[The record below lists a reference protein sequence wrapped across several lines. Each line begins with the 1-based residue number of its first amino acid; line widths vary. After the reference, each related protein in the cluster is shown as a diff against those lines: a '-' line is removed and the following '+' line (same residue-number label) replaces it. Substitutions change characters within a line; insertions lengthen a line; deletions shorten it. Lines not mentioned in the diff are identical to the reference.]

1 MELVRKIENK
11 MSDWFKG
18 LPPLPE
24 GGREGLA
31 KAFPWIALVIGILQL
46 IAAWGLW
53 NLTRTVD
60 ALNTYVNTY
69 YQAATGTT
77 ASIGLSSTDKMVIYI
92 GLIVLVIDAVIL
104 LLAFSPL
111 SKRIRR
117 GWDLLFLSA
126 LINLVYAV
134 VSIFINGRGF
144 VSFIF
149 SLLGSALGFYLLFQ
163 VKSKY
168 GGADAH
174 KAVKHETPAKTE

>member
-1 MELVRKIENK
+1 MELIHKIEDTMK
-11 MSDWFKG
+11 DWFKG

-31 KAFPWIALVIGILQL
+31 KVFPWIALVFGILQL
-46 IAAWGLW
+46 LAAWGLW
-53 NLTRTVD
+53 SLTRTVD
-60 ALNTYVNTY
+60 VLNTYVNTY

-77 ASIGLSSTDKMVIYI
+77 AHIGLSSTDKMVIYV
-92 GLIVLVIDAVIL
+92 GLLVLLVDAVIL

-111 SKRIRR
+111 SKRLRR

-144 VSFIF
+144 MSFIF
-149 SLLGSALGFYLLFQ
+149 SLLASALGFYLLFQ
-163 VKSKY
+163 VKGKY
-168 GGADAH
+168 GSSAH
-174 KAVKHETPAKTE
+174 HAAPKHENPAKTE

>member
-1 MELVRKIENK
+1 MELVRKIEDK

-31 KAFPWIALVIGILQL
+31 KAFPWIALVFGILQL

-60 ALNTYVNTY
+60 VLNTYVNTY
-69 YQAATGTT
+69 YQATGT
-77 ASIGLSSTDKMVIYI
+77 AANVGISSTDKVVIYV
-92 GLIVLVIDAVIL
+92 GLIVLAVDAVIL
-104 LLAFSPL
+104 LMAFSPL
-111 SKRIRR
+111 SKRDRR

-168 GGADAH
+168 GGAARH
-174 KAVKHETPAKTE
+174 AAVKHEAPTKSE